1 MILQDSGWWSTVG
14 CEEDLW
20 GCFFS
25 YSPPIGLARVLKVV
39 LKKQLSLRQRKG
51 GKICVHHDTHP
62 PHGLPDEW
70 KGILVT
76 KRIAPWHPSLS
87 RVSARWCGQCSTTPR
102 TSHASSGLTSRWA
115 EHAHYLIYRL
125 GCMSSARIFNVTIF
139 RTGLE
144 WETLNADSVRP
155 SLPYDL
161 VTLGWA
167 WKSLVCNMNHFGVIK
182 NLNYKLVWFRRRNTC
197 YEVSVETLTFIDTL
211 RSWEHGIQVFSL
223 ERREIWNNQIRSKPI
238 GRFWELTRK
247 RPPRAEYGLGMNW
260 VRIRNGL
267 STD

>member
-1 MILQDSGWWSTVG
+1 
-14 CEEDLW
+14 
-20 GCFFS
+20 
-25 YSPPIGLARVLKVV
+25 
-39 LKKQLSLRQRKG
+39 
-51 GKICVHHDTHP
+51 
-62 PHGLPDEW
+62 
-70 KGILVT
+70 
-76 KRIAPWHPSLS
+76 
-87 RVSARWCGQCSTTPR
+87 
-102 TSHASSGLTSRWA
+102 
-115 EHAHYLIYRL
+115 
-125 GCMSSARIFNVTIF
+125 MSSARIFNVTIF

-247 RPPRAEYGLGMNW
+247 RPPRAEYGLG
-260 VRIRNGL
+260 RIENGNCPL
-267 STD
+267 SIVNQQRFWHSLGCFDIDRCCKKQVSII

>member
-1 MILQDSGWWSTVG
+1 MRMFLLLFPTNWSGQ
-14 CEEDLW
+14 
-20 GCFFS
+20 
-25 YSPPIGLARVLKVV
+25 SPESSVEKAVISET
-39 LKKQLSLRQRKG
+39 KKRGEKC
-51 GKICVHHDTHP
+51 IHHDTHP
-62 PHGLPDEW
+62 PHGLPGEW

-238 GRFWELTRK
+238 IDFESS
-247 RPPRAEYGLGMNW
+247 LGS
-260 VRIRNGL
+260 VRLGL

>member
-1 MILQDSGWWSTVG
+1 MN
-14 CEEDLW
+14 
-20 GCFFS
+20 
-25 YSPPIGLARVLKVV
+25 
-39 LKKQLSLRQRKG
+39 
-51 GKICVHHDTHP
+51 
-62 PHGLPDEW
+62 
-70 KGILVT
+70 
-76 KRIAPWHPSLS
+76 APCHPSLS
-87 RVSARWCGQCSTTPR
+87 RVCARWCGQCYTLAR

-125 GCMSSARIFNVTIF
+125 GYMSSARIFNVTIF
-139 RTGLE
+139 RTGRG
-144 WETLNADSVRP
+144 WETWDADSIRP

-197 YEVSVETLTFIDTL
+197 YIVSVETLTFIDTL

-238 GRFWELTRK
+238 IDFESS
-247 RPPRAEYGLGMNW
+247 LGS
-260 VRIRNGL
+260 VRLGL